1 MTSKLMTSAA
11 IAIAALG
18 MAVIAPVAN
27 AQTSHGIAAV
37 VNDDIITSHD
47 LRQRVLF
54 MIATTG
60 VERTEESLTRVQAQA
75 LRNLVDEKIQIQE
88 SEKYELIGFFDPVK
102 ENALKVAAEFGY
114 KLFNSIDDL
123 IDAVEVVDIVTP
135 TLSHFDCAKKA
146 IEKGR
151 HIFVEKPI
159 AHDIEKAL
167 KIKEISEDQDIF
179 VQTGFIERFNPAVI
193 ELKSIV
199 AKDRVINLDLTRTNK
214 LSSRITDVDVILDLM
229 IHDIDIAL
237 YLNGPVS
244 KVKAYG
250 ARENGLVAFAS
261 AFIIHEN
268 GSFSRVLASRM
279 TDKKIRSIQATCE
292 NSFVNSDLLRKEIV
306 VSMQSEINQKSGE
319 AYVISSVEHQVELRP
334 QEALLVELQSFIGS
348 CLGEDIIVPDAD
360 AGVNALRIC
369 DEIQKEIL

>member
-1 MTSKLMTSAA
+1 MLNEKKIKVTLIGLGSMGKNHLRILSILKNVEVHYIYDINQETLDNISEQYGVRATTDINEAMTGAD
-11 IAIAALG
+11 
-18 MAVIAPVAN
+18 AVIICSP
-27 AQTSHGIAAV
+27 TSLHFE
-37 VNDDIITSHD
+37 H
-47 LRQRVLF
+47 F
-54 MIATTG
+54 MEA
-60 VERTEESLTRVQAQA
+60 S
-75 LRNLVDEKIQIQE
+75 KH
-88 SEKYELIGFFDPVK
+88 VK
-102 ENALKVAAEFGY
+102 
-114 KLFNSIDDL
+114 S
-123 IDAVEVVDIVTP
+123 
-135 TLSHFDCAKKA
+135 
-146 IEKGR
+146 
-151 HIFVEKPI
+151 IFVEKPI